1 MPTITLDKKDLLKL
15 IGERISDEK
24 LKDRISMLGTDL
36 ESMDDKEIVVEVF
49 PDRPDMLTAAG
60 FAKALSS
67 FIGVKTGLGKYKINK
82 SDYKV
87 KVDKK
92 VEKVRPHVV
101 CAVVKNVKLSE
112 LMIQYLM
119 QVQEKLHKTLGRDRR
134 KLSIGVYDLDLIKF
148 PLTYTTKPRNFKFIP
163 LEMESEMKLD
173 KILEEHPKGVDYSHL
188 LDGFKEVP
196 IWIDDNQ
203 KVLSMPPIINSEDTK
218 ITMRT
223 KNLFID
229 VTGLDADA
237 CEQAL
242 NILMS
247 AFSERKAEIY
257 SVKVGNKSYPD
268 LKSRKMK
275 LNLENVNRVLGL
287 SLKESDVKKLLG
299 QMGYDYSSGV
309 AQIPC
314 YRADVLSEI
323 DLIED
328 IGVAYGYENFEPE
341 LSDFGCIAE
350 ENKFEAFKS
359 KVAEILVGFGFLET
373 NTYNLAKKADQ
384 TKNMKVDLKLVEI
397 ANALNEEYDVLRGWM
412 IPSLLDVFRSNRQHE
427 VPQKIFEA
435 GSVFT
440 PKEKNRLGCL
450 ITNSDVTYTEAR
462 QILDALFNA
471 LGIEGKYTATVH
483 DSFIPGR
490 VARVSVKEKDVAY
503 IGEIHPEVLGNFE
516 LENPVVGFELNLSEL
531 FELI

>member
-1 MPTITLDKKDLLKL
+1 MLGKKV
-15 IGERISDEK
+15 SDAE
-24 LKDRISMLGTDL
+24 LKDRISMIGTDL

-67 FIGVKTGLGKYKINK
+67 FMGIKTGLEYYKINK

-92 VEKVRPHVV
+92 VDKVRPEMV
-101 CAVVKNVKLSE
+101 CAVVKNVKLNE
-112 LMIQYLM
+112 LIIQYLM

-134 KLSIGVYDLDLIKF
+134 KLSIGVYDLDTIKF
-148 PLTYTTKPRNFKFIP
+148 PLSYTTKSRSFKFTP
-163 LEMESEMKLD
+163 LEMEGEMSVT
-173 KILEEHPKGVDYSHL
+173 KILEEHPKGMDYAHL
-188 LDGFKEVP
+188 LENFKEVP
-196 IWIDDNQ
+196 ILIDDNQ

-218 ITMRT
+218 VTIDT

-229 VTGLDADA
+229 VTGLDKNV

-242 NILMS
+242 NILTS
-247 AFSERKAEIY
+247 AFSERGADIY
-257 SVKVGNKSYPD
+257 SVDVAGKNYPN
-268 LKSRKMK
+268 LAPREMK
-275 LNLENVNRVLGL
+275 LNLNYVNKVLGL
-287 SLKESDVKKLLG
+287 SLKENDIKKLLEK
-299 QMGYDYSSGV
+299 MGYGYTNNIV
-309 AQIPC
+309 KIPC

-323 DLIED
+323 DLVED

-341 LSDFGCIAE
+341 LSDFGCISE
-350 ENKFEAFKS
+350 ENKFEAFKN
-359 KVAEILVGFGFLET
+359 KVSDILVGFGLLET
-373 NTYNLAKKADQ
+373 NTYNLAKKDDQ

-397 ANALNEEYDVLRGWM
+397 ANALNEEYDVLRSWM
-412 IPSLLDVFRSNRQHE
+412 IPSLLDVFRGNRQYE

-435 GSVFT
+435 GSVFNPT
-440 PKEKNRLGCL
+440 EKTRLGCL
-450 ITNSDVTYTEAR
+450 ICDTKITYTDAR

-471 LGIEGKYTATVH
+471 LNIEGEYKSTIH

-490 VARVSVKEKDVAY
+490 VARVLVKGKNVAY